1 MQVEEV
7 EKSDDE
13 IKIPIEENTTE
24 DAIKKK
30 KNQRRIQQRQEKAE
44 IEKRKG
50 YAEDAK
56 KEDYNM
62 WVPPKDQTGDGKTKL
77 NERFGY

>member
-13 IKIPIEENTTE
+13 IKIPIEENMIE

>member
-13 IKIPIEENTTE
+13 IKISIEENTTE